1 MDELDAVTAFSRTL
15 TYPNRRPKDAATLI
29 LVDRTGRTP
38 KVLLGK
44 RHHAHAF
51 LPGKYVFPG
60 GRVDLQDRFM
70 PVAKPLDPH
79 VEARLMQQ
87 VARPSQ
93 AKAQAFGLSA
103 IRETFEEAGLLIGLR
118 RADSPPTPPGTWTEF
133 VKNGLYPDLSALHFI
148 ARAITPPRNSRRFD
162 ARFFTADAS
171 AIAHRVDGV
180 VHDDAELVEMKW
192 LPISETRDLDL
203 SEITRIVLKE
213 IESRISAGFQHE
225 LPVPFFRML
234 YCRFVRELL

>member
-15 TYPNRRPKDAATLI
+15 THPNRHPKDAATLI
-29 LVDRTGRTP
+29 LVDRAGRTP

-60 GRVDLQDRFM
+60 GRVDPQDRFM
-70 PVAKPLDPH
+70 PVAKPFDPR
-79 VEARLMQQ
+79 VEARLMRN
-87 VARPSQ
+87 VVRPSR

-103 IRETFEEAGLLIGLR
+103 IRETFEEAGLLIGLPR
-118 RADSPPTPPGTWTEF
+118 HDRPPAPQGCWSEF
-133 VKNGLYPDLSALHFI
+133 AMKGLYPNLSELHFV

-171 AIAHRVDGV
+171 AIAHRLDGV
-180 VHDDAELVEMKW
+180 VHGNAELVDMKW
-192 LPISETRDLDL
+192 LPISEARSLDL
-203 SEITRIVLKE
+203 PDITMIVLQE
-213 IESRISAGFQHE
+213 IESRISAGFQHD
-225 LPVPFFRML
+225 LPVPFFRM
-234 YCRFVRELL
+234 RHNNFVRELL